1 MFVHKNGF
9 TANKLIKK
17 KTPGKRRGRQSKK
30 SQVDSLIDGIKDQ
43 QWYQSFRKL
52 WGKLEAEIQVSRW
65 RFVGGISILR
75 QLFQDLLDSNYSQV
89 LADLKGFLEDSD
101 HEMCQDLFPVAVLLT
116 GINQP
121 DHYEQFEM
129 LSEKIAEN
137 DRVRS
142 TILMSRDASS
152 LKSAIEHL
160 VNGFIS
166 EEVAEDSDGEERGSS
181 RKLKKSN
188 CIMRALRDWYFAKRD
203 AQQTDMTLSIIIP
216 DFELFN
222 KDVLRDL
229 ILTVSYYR
237 SQIPLVLVF
246 GVATTVH
253 ALENA
258 LPLQFTSKA
267 KFHVF
272 KSQSSINNLNS
283 IVEKIV
289 LDPRNHFL
297 LSGKTLQL
305 LVEIFLF
312 YDFSITGFVQGL
324 KVSGMT
330 FCRRASFTPLSSF
343 QFAMLEHFS
352 GGTPYSLCEDLAT
365 AIARLDSLT
374 GDDVDDIRGLL
385 SVRAYVESRSDPQ
398 DIINLLC
405 DEDYFVER
413 LSTELLPGVYQFID
427 TFYIALRS
435 LHVLMCDLPKSS
447 YGKQVRELYC
457 TATEGLDFES
467 EEFQSTLNFLQFSTK
482 SELVGKIS
490 QIVRLIEEYQ
500 NNVSTNSNHMNGVL
514 VALKK
519 YWRQI
524 DESSTQMVDAAGAP
538 AAAAPN
544 LKVGSRQELK
554 ERLME
559 MSKQQQSQRSPYQV
573 VAVEMLEF
581 LRKEFF
587 GRFLV
592 PLRSGPPLVELFHFS
607 DSQTLRKHIVGAP
620 RAAVHQALLN
630 PQHYL
635 QCECC
640 VLESA
645 TQLTPSQPD
654 LSIVYKLHLE
664 CGKMIN
670 LYDWLQAFKAIVAQ
684 DQDGEDDESN
694 GRNVDPVIL

>member
-1 MFVHKNGF
+1 
-9 TANKLIKK
+9 
-17 KTPGKRRGRQSKK
+17 
-30 SQVDSLIDGIKDQ
+30 
-43 QWYQSFRKL
+43 
-52 WGKLEAEIQVSRW
+52 
-65 RFVGGISILR
+65 
-75 QLFQDLLDSNYSQV
+75 
-89 LADLKGFLEDSD
+89 
-101 HEMCQDLFPVAVLLT
+101 MCQDLFPVAVLLT

-129 LSEKIAEN
+129 LSEKICEN
-137 DRVRS
+137 ENVRS
-142 TILMSRDASS
+142 TILMSRDAST

-160 VNGFIS
+160 VSGFIC
-166 EEVAEDSDGEERGSS
+166 EDVAVDSDEEETGPKTKT
-181 RKLKKSN
+181 KLKKGN
-188 CIMRALRDWYFAKRD
+188 CIMRALRDWYFEKKETQD
-203 AQQTDMTLSIIIP
+203 QDMILSIIIP

-246 GVATTVH
+246 GVATTVG
-253 ALENA
+253 ALENT

-272 KSQSSINNLNS
+272 KAQSSINNLNS

-289 LDPRNHFL
+289 LDPKNHFM

-324 KVSGMT
+324 K
-330 FCRRASFTPLSSF
+330 
-343 QFAMLEHFS
+343 FAMLEHFS
-352 GGTPYSLCEDLAT
+352 SGNANSLCVDLDV
-365 AIARLDSLT
+365 ARKRLLDFT
-374 GDDVDDIRGLL
+374 DVEVEGIRKLM
-385 SVRAYVESRSDPQ
+385 SVRRYVETRTDPQ

-405 DEDYFVER
+405 DEDYFIER
-413 LSTELLPGVYQFID
+413 MEKELLPNVYQFID
-427 TFYIALRS
+427 TFYIALKS
-435 LHVLMCDLPKSS
+435 LQVLICDLPKSS
-447 YGKQVRELYC
+447 YGKQLREIYC
-457 TATEGLDFES
+457 TATEGIDFDS
-467 EEFQSTLNFLQFSTK
+467 EDFQSTLNFLQFSTK
-482 SELVGKIS
+482 TELIGKLG

-500 NNVSTNSNHMNGVL
+500 NNVSVDAQHLNGVL

-524 DESSTQMVDAAGAP
+524 EEASTQVLDVTGAP
-538 AAAAPN
+538 TTASPD

-559 MSKQQQSQRSPYQV
+559 MSKHQQSQRSPFQNM
-573 VAVEMLEF
+573 AVELLDF

-587 GRFLV
+587 ARFLV
-592 PLRSGPPLVELFHFS
+592 PLKSGPPLLELFLFS

-635 QCECC
+635 QCDCC
-640 VLESA
+640 ELESV

-670 LYDWLQAFKAIVAQ
+670 LYDWLQAFKAIITR
-684 DQDGEDDESN
+684 DEDEDEDDSS